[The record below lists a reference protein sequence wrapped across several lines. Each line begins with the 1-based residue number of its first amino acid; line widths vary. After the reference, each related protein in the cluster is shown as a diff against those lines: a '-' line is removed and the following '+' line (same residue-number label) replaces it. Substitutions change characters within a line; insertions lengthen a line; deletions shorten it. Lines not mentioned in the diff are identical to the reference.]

1 MQAQTI
7 LTDVRRELV
16 ETSAA
21 YWSDA
26 ELLRHLNRGE
36 ADFTNKTRI
45 LEDTAQLSLVQGQL
59 NYSLPQNW
67 MSVKD
72 VLFKIVSPDGTF
84 RWKRLYPSNLEKMTQ
99 LRQNF
104 LNTETGNQGTPSRY
118 WIWRRELWLDRAPDA
133 ENATTIFLFFKC
145 KPIPLTAATQE
156 INLDDSLSEALFEY
170 IMWKALRKE
179 QEFDAA
185 DEHKLEYDRYVLEG
199 RKWVKKQS
207 GDQRNRIDIDSG
219 VPLDGGDSTSFSDPL
234 AI

>member
-16 ETSAA
+16 EISPA

-36 ADFTNKTRI
+36 LVYTNKTRI
-45 LEDTAQLSLVQGQL
+45 LEDTAQLSLVQGRL
-59 NYSLPQNW
+59 DYPLPQNW
-67 MSVKD
+67 MSARAV
-72 VLFKIVSPDGTF
+72 FIKIVQTDGTY
-84 RWKRLYPSNLEKMTQ
+84 RWRRLYPSNLEKTAQ
-99 LRQNF
+99 QRPNF
-104 LNTETGNQGTPSRY
+104 LSTETANQGTPSRY
-118 WIWRRELWLDRAPDA
+118 WVWRRSLWLDRAPDLL
-133 ENATTIFLFFKC
+133 NATTLLLFFKS
-145 KPIPLTAATQE
+145 KPIPLATVTQE

-185 DEHKLEYDRYVLEG
+185 DEHKLEFDTWVAEG

-219 VPLDGGDSTSFSDPL
+219 IPLDGGDSYNFNDPL
-234 AI
+234 NI